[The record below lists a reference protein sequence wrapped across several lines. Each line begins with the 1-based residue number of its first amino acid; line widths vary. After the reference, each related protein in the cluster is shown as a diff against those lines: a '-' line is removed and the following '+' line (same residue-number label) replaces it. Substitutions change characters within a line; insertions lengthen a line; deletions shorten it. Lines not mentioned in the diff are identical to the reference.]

1 MPYLGIGCAAS
12 RRVNPTFGFLPNY
25 YLNVLPRLK
34 IGSYA
39 GLVAAVFGLASYRF
53 YEHSGPQAAPGKEQ
67 VLVGTI
73 VQGLSQAHYQPERI
87 DDAFSKR
94 VFDLAIKRLDFRKK
108 FLLQADIAQLMKYQ
122 TDIDDE
128 TKRGTHEFLDLSTK
142 LMSERTKQMQAL
154 THELLAKPFTFDND
168 ETLQT
173 DFEKAAFPATA
184 ADQREQWH
192 KLLKYETLTRVVE
205 MMDEQDKRHAKKAGL
220 PLASASATLPR
231 NGLELPPAH
240 SFNEPATAEPDRTP
254 AQMEVEARKRVL
266 KYYDEQFADQPDTNE
281 VLANYA
287 NVIANTYDPHT
298 EYFAPRDKQEFD
310 IQLTG
315 RFEGIGATLREKD
328 GLIYIEDIVPGS
340 ASYREGELKK
350 GDAILRVAQGA
361 AEPVSIEGWHT
372 NKAVTLIR
380 GKKGS
385 EVRLTVKK
393 ADGSTKVI
401 PIIRDVVVV
410 EDTYAQSA
418 VINDP
423 SGVKIGYLRLPAF
436 YADFNDNG
444 GRSSAEDVKKEL
456 AKLTAEGVKGVV
468 FDLRTN
474 GGGSLNDAV
483 EMAGLFLPSGPMVQV
498 HDSRGVTQV
507 LNDKDPRVQYSGPL
521 VVLVNKYSA
530 SASEILAAA
539 IQDYKRGV
547 IMGSTSTYG
556 KGTVQRIID
565 LDETLPSELA
575 SLKPFGSLKFTM
587 QKFYRVTGGSTQF
600 KGVASD
606 IVLPDVLSYLD
617 QGEKESDYPLKWDEI
632 KPAGYRPWDDQPNYA
647 KLEANSKARVAANP
661 AFQQMTELVQSLRK
675 RKDETVVSLNL
686 TKYRTFQHQLKAE
699 SDKYEAIQKTATPL
713 ALAPLAAD
721 RTALGGD
728 SVKVNRSMRFTRG
741 LNKDITLGEAVAV
754 IKDEQ

>member
-1 MPYLGIGCAAS
+1 MLS
-12 RRVNPTFGFLPNY
+12 
-25 YLNVLPRLK
+25 PRLK

-53 YEHSGPQAAPGKEQ
+53 YEHSGPQSAPGKEQ

-94 VFDLAIKRLDFRKK
+94 VFDLALKRLDYRKK
-108 FLLQADIAQLMKYQ
+108 FLLQSDVAQLTKYQ

-128 TKRGTHEFLDLSTK
+128 TKRGSHEFLDLSTK
-142 LMSERTKQMQAL
+142 LMADRTKQMQTLA
-154 THELLAKPFTFDND
+154 HELLAQPFTFSAD
-168 ETLQT
+168 ETIQT
-173 DFEKAAFPATA
+173 DFEKATFPTSA
-184 ADQREQWH
+184 ADQREQWR
-192 KLLKYETLTRVVE
+192 KLLKYETLVRVAE
-205 MMDEQDKRHAKKAGL
+205 MMDEQDKRHDRARVASLAK
-220 PLASASATLPR
+220 
-231 NGLELPPAH
+231 
-240 SFNEPATAEPDRTP
+240 EPATAEPDRTP

-266 KYYDEQFADQPDTNE
+266 KYYDEQFADQPDANE
-281 VLANYA
+281 VLTNYA

-340 ASYREGELKK
+340 ASSRQGELKK

-372 NKAVTLIR
+372 GKAVTLIR
-380 GKKGS
+380 GKKGT

-393 ADGSTKVI
+393 ADGSTKII
-401 PIIRDVVVV
+401 PIVRDVVVV

-418 VINDP
+418 VITDP
-423 SGVKIGYLRLPAF
+423 SGIKIGYLHLPAF

-444 GRSSAEDVKKEL
+444 GRSSAADVKKEL

-468 FDLRTN
+468 FDLRNN

-483 EMAGLFLPSGPMVQV
+483 EMAGLFMPSGPMVQV
-498 HDSRGVTQV
+498 HDSRGVTNV

-539 IQDYKRGV
+539 IQDYKRGI
-547 IMGSTSTYG
+547 IMGTTSTYG

-565 LDETLPSELA
+565 LDETLPNELA

-606 IVLPDVLSYLD
+606 IVLPDLFSYVD

-632 KPAGYRPWDDQPNYA
+632 KPASYRPWDDQPNYA
-647 KLEANSKARVAANP
+647 KLEANSKARVAASP

-675 RKDETVVSLNL
+675 RKNETTVSLNL
-686 TKYRTFQHQLKAE
+686 EKFRAMQHLLKAE
-699 SDKYEAIQKTATPL
+699 SDKYEAIQKTAKPL
-713 ALAPLAAD
+713 ALTPLAAD
-721 RTALGGD
+721 RQALGND
-728 SVKVNRSMRFTRG
+728 SVKVNRSMRFTRSLG

-754 IKDEQ
+754 IKDQQ

>member
-1 MPYLGIGCAAS
+1 MFS
-12 RRVNPTFGFLPNY
+12 
-25 YLNVLPRLK
+25 PRLK

-53 YEHSGPQAAPGKEQ
+53 YEHSGPQTAPSKEQ

-73 VQGLSQAHYQPERI
+73 VQGLSQAHYQPERV

-94 VFDLAIKRLDFRKK
+94 VFELALKRLDYRKK
-108 FLLQADIAQLMKYQ
+108 FLLQSDIAQLTKYQ

-128 TKRGTHEFLDLSTK
+128 TKRGSHEFLDLSTK
-142 LMSERTKQMQAL
+142 LMADRSKQMQTLA
-154 THELLAKPFTFDND
+154 HELLAKPFTFDTD

-173 DFEKAAFPATA
+173 DFEKATFPASA
-184 ADQREQWH
+184 ADQREQWR
-192 KLLKYETLTRVVE
+192 KLLKYETLTRVAE
-205 MMDEQDKRHAKKAGL
+205 MMDEQDKRHDRSRVASLAK
-220 PLASASATLPR
+220 
-231 NGLELPPAH
+231 
-240 SFNEPATAEPDRTP
+240 EPATAEPDRTP
-254 AQMEVEARKRVL
+254 AQMEIEARKRVL

-281 VLANYA
+281 ILTNYA

-340 ASYREGELKK
+340 ASFRQGELKK

-361 AEPVSIEGWHT
+361 TEPVSIEGWHT
-372 NKAVTLIR
+372 SKAVTLIR

-444 GRSSAEDVKKEL
+444 GRSSAADVKKEL

-483 EMAGLFLPSGPMVQV
+483 EMAGLFMPSGPMVQV
-498 HDSRGVTQV
+498 HDSRGVTNV

-539 IQDYKRGV
+539 IQDYKRGI
-547 IMGSTSTYG
+547 IMGSASTYG

-617 QGEKESDYPLKWDEI
+617 QGEKESDFPLKWDEI
-632 KPAGYRPWDDQPNYA
+632 KPASYRPWDDQPNYT
-647 KLEANSKARVAANP
+647 KVEANSKARVAASP
-661 AFQQMTELVQSLRK
+661 AFQQMAELVQSLRK
-675 RKDETVVSLNL
+675 RKDETVVSLKLDNF
-686 TKYRTFQHQLKAE
+686 RTMQHQLKAE

-713 ALAPLAAD
+713 ALAALSAD

-728 SVKVNRSMRFTRG
+728 SVKVNRAMRFTRG
-741 LNKDITLGEAVAV
+741 LKKDITLGEAVNV

>member
-1 MPYLGIGCAAS
+1 MLS
-12 RRVNPTFGFLPNY
+12 
-25 YLNVLPRLK
+25 PRLK

-53 YEHSGPQAAPGKEQ
+53 YEHSGPQSAPGKEQ

-94 VFDLAIKRLDFRKK
+94 VFELALKRLDYRKK
-108 FLLQADIAQLMKYQ
+108 FLLQSDVAQLTKFQ
-122 TDIDDE
+122 TDIDDQ
-128 TKRGTHEFLDLSTK
+128 TKRGSHEFLDLSTK
-142 LMSERTKQMQAL
+142 LMADRTKQMQTLA
-154 THELLAKPFTFDND
+154 HELLAQPFTFSAD
-168 ETLQT
+168 ETIQT
-173 DFEKAAFPATA
+173 DFEKATFPTSA
-184 ADQREQWH
+184 ADQREQWR
-192 KLLKYETLTRVVE
+192 KLLKYETLVRVAE
-205 MMDEQDKRHAKKAGL
+205 MMDEQDKRHDRARVASLAK
-220 PLASASATLPR
+220 
-231 NGLELPPAH
+231 
-240 SFNEPATAEPDRTP
+240 EPATAEPDRTP

-266 KYYDEQFADQPDTNE
+266 KYYDEQFADQPDANE

-340 ASYREGELKK
+340 ASSRQGELKK
-350 GDAILRVAQGA
+350 GDAILRVAQGP

-372 NKAVTLIR
+372 SKAVTLIR
-380 GKKGS
+380 GKKGT

-393 ADGSTKVI
+393 ADGSTKII
-401 PIIRDVVVV
+401 PIVRDVVVV

-418 VINDP
+418 VITDP
-423 SGVKIGYLRLPAF
+423 SGIKIGYLHLPAF

-444 GRSSAEDVKKEL
+444 GRSSAADVKKEL

-468 FDLRTN
+468 FDLRNN

-483 EMAGLFLPSGPMVQV
+483 EMAGLFMPSGPMVQV
-498 HDSRGVTQV
+498 HDSRGVTNV

-539 IQDYKRGV
+539 IQDYKRGI
-547 IMGSTSTYG
+547 IMGTTSTYG

-565 LDETLPSELA
+565 LDETLPNELA
-575 SLKPFGSLKFTM
+575 NLKPFGSLKFTM

-606 IVLPDVLSYLD
+606 IVLPDLFSYVD

-632 KPAGYRPWDDQPNYA
+632 KPASYRPWDDQPNYA
-647 KLEANSKARVAANP
+647 KLEANSKARVAASP
-661 AFQQMTELVQSLRK
+661 AFQQMAELVQSLRK
-675 RKDETVVSLNL
+675 RKNETTVSLNL
-686 TKYRTFQHQLKAE
+686 EKFRAMQHLLKAE
-699 SDKYEAIQKTATPL
+699 SDKYEAIQKTAKPL
-713 ALAPLAAD
+713 ALTPLAAD
-721 RTALGGD
+721 RQALGND
-728 SVKVNRSMRFTRG
+728 SVKVNRSMRFTRSLG

-754 IKDEQ
+754 IKDQQ

>member
-1 MPYLGIGCAAS
+1 MFS
-12 RRVNPTFGFLPNY
+12 
-25 YLNVLPRLK
+25 PRLK
-34 IGSYA
+34 ISSYA

-53 YEHSGPQAAPGKEQ
+53 YEHSGPQAVPGKEQ

-94 VFDLAIKRLDFRKK
+94 VFDLAIKRLDYRKK
-108 FLLQADIAQLMKYQ
+108 FLLQSDIAQLMKFQ

-142 LMSERTKQMQAL
+142 LMAERSKQMQAL
-154 THELLAKPFTFDND
+154 THEILAQPFTFDND
-168 ETLQT
+168 ESIQT
-173 DFEKAAFPATA
+173 DFEKAAFPANA
-184 ADQREQWH
+184 ADQREQWR
-192 KLLKYETLTRVVE
+192 KLLKYETLTRVTE
-205 MMDEQDKRHAKKAGL
+205 MMDEQDKRHDRARVASLAK
-220 PLASASATLPR
+220 
-231 NGLELPPAH
+231 
-240 SFNEPATAEPDRTP
+240 EPATAEPDRTP

-266 KYYDEQFADQPDTNE
+266 KYYDEQFADQPDTND
-281 VLANYA
+281 VLTNYA

-298 EYFAPRDKQEFD
+298 EYFAPREKQEFD

-340 ASYREGELKK
+340 ASYRQGELKK

-361 AEPVSIEGWHT
+361 DEPVSIEGWHT
-372 NKAVTLIR
+372 SKAVTLIR

-401 PIIRDVVVV
+401 PIVRDVVVV

-444 GRSSAEDVKKEL
+444 GRSSAADVKKEL
-456 AKLTAEGVKGVV
+456 AKLTAEGVKGVI
-468 FDLRTN
+468 FDLRSN

-483 EMAGLFLPSGPMVQV
+483 EMAGLFMPSGPMVQV
-498 HDSRGVTQV
+498 RSSQGMTQV

-539 IQDYKRGV
+539 IQDYKRGI
-547 IMGSTSTYG
+547 IMGSASTYG

-565 LDETLPSELA
+565 LDETLPSELS

-632 KPAGYRPWDDQPNYA
+632 KPAAYRPWDDQPNYA
-647 KLEANSKARVAANP
+647 KLQANSKARVAANP

-675 RKDETVVSLNL
+675 RKDETVVSLKL
-686 TKYRTFQHQLKAE
+686 DKFRAMQHQLKAE
-699 SDKYEAIQKTATPL
+699 SDKYDTIQKTATPL
-713 ALAPLAAD
+713 ALVPLSAD
-721 RTALGGD
+721 RQALGGD

-754 IKDEQ
+754 IKDEQH

>member
-1 MPYLGIGCAAS
+1 MFS
-12 RRVNPTFGFLPNY
+12 
-25 YLNVLPRLK
+25 PRLK

-53 YEHSGPQAAPGKEQ
+53 YEHSGPQGAPGKEQ
-67 VLVGTI
+67 ILVGTI

-94 VFDLAIKRLDFRKK
+94 VFDLGLKRLDYRKK
-108 FLLQADIAQLMKYQ
+108 FLLQSDVAQLMKYQ

-128 TKRGTHEFLDLSTK
+128 IKRGTHELLDVSTK
-142 LMSERTKQMQAL
+142 LMTERTKQMQAL
-154 THELLAKPFTFDND
+154 AHEILAKPFTFDNE
-168 ETLQT
+168 ETIQT
-173 DFEKAAFPATA
+173 DFEKATFPATS
-184 ADQREQWH
+184 ADQREQWR
-192 KLLKYETLTRVVE
+192 KLLKYETLTRVAE
-205 MMDEQDKRHAKKAGL
+205 MMDEQDKRHDRVKVASLAK
-220 PLASASATLPR
+220 
-231 NGLELPPAH
+231 
-240 SFNEPATAEPDRTP
+240 EPATAEPDRTP
-254 AQMEVEARKRVL
+254 VQMEVEARKRVL
-266 KYYDEQFADQPDTNE
+266 KYYDEQFADQPDANE
-281 VLANYA
+281 VLSNYA

-298 EYFAPRDKQEFD
+298 EYFAPKVKAEFD
-310 IQLTG
+310 EQLTG
-315 RFEGIGATLREKD
+315 QFEGIGASLQEKD
-328 GLIYIEDIVPGS
+328 GLIYVADIIPGS
-340 ASYREGELKK
+340 ASSRQGELKK

-361 AEPVSIEGWHT
+361 AEPVSVEGWHT
-372 NKAVTLIR
+372 AKAVPLIK

-401 PIIRDVVVV
+401 SIIRDVVVL
-410 EDTYAQSA
+410 EETYAHSA
-418 VINDP
+418 IINDP

-436 YADFNDNG
+436 YADFNDTG
-444 GRSSAEDVKKEL
+444 AHSSAADVKTEL

-468 FDLRTN
+468 FDLREN

-498 HDSRGVTQV
+498 HDSRGTTQV

-521 VVLVNKYSA
+521 VVLVNKHSA

-539 IQDYKRGV
+539 IQDYKRGI
-547 IMGSTSTYG
+547 IMGTTSTYG
-556 KGTVQRIID
+556 KGTVQRVID
-565 LDETLPSELA
+565 LDETLPPELA

-606 IVLPDVLSYLD
+606 IVLPDIYSYLD
-617 QGEKESDYPLKWDEI
+617 QGEKESDFPLKWDEI
-632 KPAGYRPWDDQPNYA
+632 KPASYRPWDDQPNYA
-647 KLEANSKARVAANP
+647 KLEANSKARVVANP
-661 AFQQMTELVQSLRK
+661 AFQQMNELVQTLRK

-686 TKYRTFQHQLKAE
+686 TKYRAFQHQLKAE

-713 ALAPLAAD
+713 ALAPLNTD

-741 LNKDITLGEAVAV
+741 LNKDITLGEAVNV
-754 IKDEQ
+754 IKDQM

>member
-1 MPYLGIGCAAS
+1 MLS
-12 RRVNPTFGFLPNY
+12 
-25 YLNVLPRLK
+25 PRLK

-53 YEHSGPQAAPGKEQ
+53 YEHSGPQSAPGKEQ

-94 VFDLAIKRLDFRKK
+94 VFDLALKRLDYRKK
-108 FLLQADIAQLMKYQ
+108 FLLQSDVAQLTKYQ

-128 TKRGTHEFLDLSTK
+128 TKRGSHEFLDLSTK
-142 LMSERTKQMQAL
+142 LMADRTKQMQTLA
-154 THELLAKPFTFDND
+154 HELLAQPFTFSAD
-168 ETLQT
+168 ETIQT
-173 DFEKAAFPATA
+173 DFEKATFPTSA
-184 ADQREQWH
+184 ADQREQWR
-192 KLLKYETLTRVVE
+192 KLLKYETLVRVAE
-205 MMDEQDKRHAKKAGL
+205 MMDEQDKRHDRARVASLAK
-220 PLASASATLPR
+220 
-231 NGLELPPAH
+231 
-240 SFNEPATAEPDRTP
+240 EPATAEPDRTP

-266 KYYDEQFADQPDTNE
+266 KYYDEQFADQPDANE
-281 VLANYA
+281 VLTNYA

-340 ASYREGELKK
+340 ASSRQGELKK
-350 GDAILRVAQGA
+350 GDAILRVAQGP

-372 NKAVTLIR
+372 SKAVTLIR
-380 GKKGS
+380 GKKGT

-393 ADGSTKVI
+393 ADGSTKII

-418 VINDP
+418 VITDP
-423 SGVKIGYLRLPAF
+423 SGIKIGYLHLPAF

-444 GRSSAEDVKKEL
+444 GRSSAADVKKEL

-468 FDLRTN
+468 FDLRNN

-483 EMAGLFLPSGPMVQV
+483 EMAGLFMPSGPMVQV
-498 HDSRGVTQV
+498 HDSRGVTNV

-539 IQDYKRGV
+539 IQDYKRGI
-547 IMGSTSTYG
+547 IMGTTSTYG

-565 LDETLPSELA
+565 LDETLPNELA

-606 IVLPDVLSYLD
+606 IVLPDLFSYVD

-632 KPAGYRPWDDQPNYA
+632 KPASYRPWDDQPNYA
-647 KLEANSKARVAANP
+647 KLEANSKARVAASP

-675 RKDETVVSLNL
+675 RKNETTVSLNL
-686 TKYRTFQHQLKAE
+686 EKFRAMQHLLKAE
-699 SDKYEAIQKTATPL
+699 SDKYEAIQKTAKPL
-713 ALAPLAAD
+713 ALTPLAAD
-721 RTALGGD
+721 RQALGND
-728 SVKVNRSMRFTRG
+728 SVKVNRSMRFTRSLG

-754 IKDEQ
+754 IKDQQ

>member
-1 MPYLGIGCAAS
+1 
-12 RRVNPTFGFLPNY
+12 
-25 YLNVLPRLK
+25 
-34 IGSYA
+34 
-39 GLVAAVFGLASYRF
+39 
-53 YEHSGPQAAPGKEQ
+53 
-67 VLVGTI
+67 
-73 VQGLSQAHYQPERI
+73 
-87 DDAFSKR
+87 
-94 VFDLAIKRLDFRKK
+94 
-108 FLLQADIAQLMKYQ
+108 
-122 TDIDDE
+122 
-128 TKRGTHEFLDLSTK
+128 
-142 LMSERTKQMQAL
+142 
-154 THELLAKPFTFDND
+154 
-168 ETLQT
+168 
-173 DFEKAAFPATA
+173 
-184 ADQREQWH
+184 
-192 KLLKYETLTRVVE
+192 
-205 MMDEQDKRHAKKAGL
+205 
-220 PLASASATLPR
+220 
-231 NGLELPPAH
+231 
-240 SFNEPATAEPDRTP
+240 
-254 AQMEVEARKRVL
+254 VEARKRVL
-266 KYYDEQFADQPDTNE
+266 KYYDEQFADQPDANE
-281 VLANYA
+281 ILTNYA

-340 ASYREGELKK
+340 ASSRQGELKK
-350 GDAILRVAQGA
+350 GDAILRVAQGP

-372 NKAVTLIR
+372 GKAVTLIR
-380 GKKGS
+380 GKKGT

-393 ADGSTKVI
+393 ADGSTKII

-418 VINDP
+418 VITDP
-423 SGVKIGYLRLPAF
+423 SGIKIGYLHLPAF

-444 GRSSAEDVKKEL
+444 GRSSAADVKKEL

-468 FDLRTN
+468 FDLRNN

-483 EMAGLFLPSGPMVQV
+483 EMAGLFMPSGPMVQV
-498 HDSRGVTQV
+498 HDSRGVTNV

-539 IQDYKRGV
+539 IQDYKRGI
-547 IMGSTSTYG
+547 IMGTTSTYG

-565 LDETLPSELA
+565 LDETLPNELA

-606 IVLPDVLSYLD
+606 IVLPDLFSYVD

-632 KPAGYRPWDDQPNYA
+632 KPASYRPWDDQPNYA
-647 KLEANSKARVAANP
+647 KLEANSKARVAASP

-675 RKDETVVSLNL
+675 RKNETTVSLNL
-686 TKYRTFQHQLKAE
+686 EKFRAMQHQLKAE
-699 SDKYEAIQKTATPL
+699 SDKYEAIQKTAKPL
-713 ALAPLAAD
+713 ALTPLNAD
-721 RTALGGD
+721 RQALGND
-728 SVKVNRSMRFTRG
+728 SVKVNRSMRFTRSLG

-754 IKDEQ
+754 IKDQQ

>member
-1 MPYLGIGCAAS
+1 MFS
-12 RRVNPTFGFLPNY
+12 
-25 YLNVLPRLK
+25 PRLK

-53 YEHSGPQAAPGKEQ
+53 YEHSGPGAAPGKEQ

-94 VFDLAIKRLDFRKK
+94 VFELALKRLDYRKK
-108 FLLQADIAQLMKYQ
+108 FLLQADITQLTKYQ

-142 LMSERTKQMQAL
+142 LLAERTKQMQAL
-154 THELLAKPFTFDND
+154 THEILAQPFTFNSD
-168 ETLQT
+168 ETIQT
-173 DFEKAAFPATA
+173 DFEKATFPANAT
-184 ADQREQWH
+184 DQREQWR
-192 KLLKYETLTRVVE
+192 KLLKYETMIRVAE
-205 MMDEQDKRHAKKAGL
+205 MMDEQDKRHDRSRV
-220 PLASASATLPR
+220 ASISK
-231 NGLELPPAH
+231 
-240 SFNEPATAEPDRTP
+240 EPATAEPDRTP

-281 VLANYA
+281 VLSNYA

-298 EYFAPRDKQEFD
+298 EYFAPREKQEFD

-340 ASYREGELKK
+340 ASFRQGDLKK

-361 AEPVSIEGWHT
+361 TEPVSIEGWHT
-372 NKAVTLIR
+372 SKAVTLIR
-380 GKKGS
+380 GKKGT

-444 GRSSAEDVKKEL
+444 GRSSAQDVKKEL
-456 AKLTAEGVKGVV
+456 AKLTAEGVKGVI

-483 EMAGLFLPSGPMVQV
+483 EMAGLFMPSGPMVQV

-539 IQDYKRGV
+539 IQDYKRGI
-547 IMGSTSTYG
+547 IMGSASTYG

-565 LDETLPSELA
+565 LDETLPTELA

-675 RKDETVVSLNL
+675 RKDETVVSLKID
-686 TKYRTFQHQLKAE
+686 KYRTMQHQLKAE
-699 SDKYEAIQKTATPL
+699 SDKYETIQKTATPL
-713 ALAPLAAD
+713 ALAPLTAD

-728 SVKVNRSMRFTRG
+728 SMKVNRAMRFTRG

>member
-1 MPYLGIGCAAS
+1 MLS
-12 RRVNPTFGFLPNY
+12 
-25 YLNVLPRLK
+25 PRLK

-53 YEHSGPQAAPGKEQ
+53 YEHSGPQAAPSKEQ

-94 VFDLAIKRLDFRKK
+94 VFDLALKRLDYRKK
-108 FLLQADIAQLMKYQ
+108 FLLQSDVAQLTKFQ

-128 TKRGTHEFLDLSTK
+128 TKRGSHEFLDLSTK
-142 LMSERTKQMQAL
+142 LMADRTKQMQTLA
-154 THELLAKPFTFDND
+154 HELLAQPFTFSAD
-168 ETLQT
+168 ETIQT
-173 DFEKAAFPATA
+173 DFEKATFPTSA
-184 ADQREQWH
+184 ADQREQWR
-192 KLLKYETLTRVVE
+192 KLLKYETLVRVAE
-205 MMDEQDKRHAKKAGL
+205 MMDEQDKRHDRARVASLAK
-220 PLASASATLPR
+220 
-231 NGLELPPAH
+231 
-240 SFNEPATAEPDRTP
+240 EPATAEPDRTP

-266 KYYDEQFADQPDTNE
+266 KYYDEQFADQPDANE
-281 VLANYA
+281 VLTNYA

-340 ASYREGELKK
+340 ASSRQGELKK
-350 GDAILRVAQGA
+350 GDAILRVAQGP

-372 NKAVTLIR
+372 SKAVTLIR
-380 GKKGS
+380 GKKGT

-393 ADGSTKVI
+393 ADGSTKII
-401 PIIRDVVVV
+401 PIVRDVVVV

-418 VINDP
+418 VITDP
-423 SGVKIGYLRLPAF
+423 SGIKIGYLHLPAF

-444 GRSSAEDVKKEL
+444 GRSSAADVKKEL

-468 FDLRTN
+468 FDLRNN

-483 EMAGLFLPSGPMVQV
+483 EMAGLFMPSGPMVQV
-498 HDSRGVTQV
+498 HDSRGVTNV

-539 IQDYKRGV
+539 IQDYKRGI
-547 IMGSTSTYG
+547 IMGTTSTYG

-565 LDETLPSELA
+565 LDETLPNELA

-606 IVLPDVLSYLD
+606 IVLPDLFSYVD

-632 KPAGYRPWDDQPNYA
+632 KPASYRPWDDQPNYA
-647 KLEANSKARVAANP
+647 KLEANSKARVAASP

-675 RKDETVVSLNL
+675 RKNETTVSLNL
-686 TKYRTFQHQLKAE
+686 EKFRAMQHLLKAE
-699 SDKYEAIQKTATPL
+699 SDKYEAIQKTAKPL
-713 ALAPLAAD
+713 ALTPLAAD
-721 RTALGGD
+721 RQALGND
-728 SVKVNRSMRFTRG
+728 SVKVNRSMRFTRSLG

-754 IKDEQ
+754 IKDQQ

>member
-1 MPYLGIGCAAS
+1 MLS
-12 RRVNPTFGFLPNY
+12 
-25 YLNVLPRLK
+25 PRLK

-94 VFDLAIKRLDFRKK
+94 VFDLSLKRLDYRKK
-108 FLLQADIAQLMKYQ
+108 FLLQSDVAQLTKYQ

-128 TKRGTHEFLDLSTK
+128 TKRGSHEFLDLSTK
-142 LMSERTKQMQAL
+142 LVAERTKQMQTLA
-154 THELLAKPFTFDND
+154 HELLAQPFTFSAD
-168 ETLQT
+168 ENIQT
-173 DFEKAAFPATA
+173 DFEKATFPTSA
-184 ADQREQWH
+184 ADQREQWR
-192 KLLKYETLTRVVE
+192 KLLKYETLVRVAE
-205 MMDEQDKRHAKKAGL
+205 MMDEQDKRHDRAKVAS
-220 PLASASATLPR
+220 LAK
-231 NGLELPPAH
+231 
-240 SFNEPATAEPDRTP
+240 EPATAEPDRTP
-254 AQMEVEARKRVL
+254 AQMEAEARKRVL
-266 KYYDEQFADQPDTNE
+266 KYYDEQFADQPDANE
-281 VLANYA
+281 MLTEYVK
-287 NVIANTYDPHT
+287 VICNTYDPHT
-298 EYFAPRDKQEFD
+298 EYFPPREKEEFD

-315 RFEGIGATLREKD
+315 RFEGIGATLREKE

-340 ASYREGELKK
+340 ASSRQGELKK

-372 NKAVTLIR
+372 GKAVTLIR
-380 GKKGS
+380 GKKGT

-393 ADGSTKVI
+393 ADGSTKII

-423 SGVKIGYLRLPAF
+423 SGVKIGYLHLPAF

-444 GRSSAEDVKKEL
+444 GRSSAADVKKEL

-468 FDLRTN
+468 FDLRNN

-483 EMAGLFLPSGPMVQV
+483 EMAGLFMPSGPMVQV
-498 HDSRGVTQV
+498 HDSRGVTNV

-539 IQDYKRGV
+539 IQDYKRGI
-547 IMGSTSTYG
+547 IMGTTSTYG

-565 LDETLPSELA
+565 LDETLPNELA

-606 IVLPDVLSYLD
+606 IVLPDLFSYVD
-617 QGEKESDYPLKWDEI
+617 QGEKEMDYPLKWDEI
-632 KPAGYRPWDDQPNYA
+632 KPASYRPWDDQPNYA

-675 RKDETVVSLNL
+675 RKNETVVSLNL
-686 TKYRTFQHQLKAE
+686 EKFRAMQHLLKAE
-699 SDKYEAIQKTATPL
+699 SDKYEAIQKTAKPL
-713 ALAPLAAD
+713 ALTPLAAD
-721 RTALGGD
+721 RQALGND
-728 SVKVNRSMRFTRG
+728 SIKINRSMRFTRSLG

-754 IKDEQ
+754 IKDQQ

>member
-1 MPYLGIGCAAS
+1 MFS
-12 RRVNPTFGFLPNY
+12 
-25 YLNVLPRLK
+25 PRLK

-94 VFDLAIKRLDFRKK
+94 VFDLALKRLDYRKK
-108 FLLQADIAQLMKYQ
+108 FLLQSDLTQLTKYQ

-128 TKRGTHEFLDLSTK
+128 TKRGSHEFLDLSTK
-142 LMSERTKQMQAL
+142 LMAERTKQMQTLA
-154 THELLAKPFTFDND
+154 HEILAQPFTFDK
-168 ETLQT
+168 EESIQT
-173 DFEKAAFPATA
+173 DFEKATFPTNA
-184 ADQREQWH
+184 ADQREQWR
-192 KLLKYETLTRVVE
+192 KLLKYETLTRVAE
-205 MMDEQDKRHAKKAGL
+205 MMDEQDKRHDRAKVAS
-220 PLASASATLPR
+220 LAK
-231 NGLELPPAH
+231 
-240 SFNEPATAEPDRTP
+240 EPATAEPDRTP

-266 KYYDEQFADQPDTNE
+266 KYYDEQFADQPDPNE
-281 VLANYA
+281 VLSNYA

-298 EYFAPRDKQEFD
+298 EYFAPREKEEFD

-315 RFEGIGATLREKD
+315 RFEGIGATLREKE

-340 ASYREGELKK
+340 ASYRQGELKK

-456 AKLTAEGVKGVV
+456 AKLVAEGVKGVV
-468 FDLRTN
+468 FDLRNN

-539 IQDYKRGV
+539 IQDYKRGI
-547 IMGSTSTYG
+547 IMGTTSTYG

-565 LDETLPSELA
+565 LDETLPTELS

-606 IVLPDVLSYLD
+606 IVLPDLFSYVD
-617 QGEKESDYPLKWDEI
+617 QGEKESDFPLKWDEI
-632 KPAGYRPWDDQPNYA
+632 KPASYRPWDDQPNYT
-647 KLEANSKARVAANP
+647 KLEASSKARVAASP

-675 RKDETVVSLNL
+675 RKDETIVSLKLANFRA
-686 TKYRTFQHQLKAE
+686 TQHQLKAE
-699 SDKYEAIQKTATPL
+699 SDKYDTIQKTAKPL
-713 ALAPLAAD
+713 ALAPLTSD
-721 RTALGGD
+721 RQALGGD
-728 SVKVNRSMRFTRG
+728 SIKVNRAMRFTRG